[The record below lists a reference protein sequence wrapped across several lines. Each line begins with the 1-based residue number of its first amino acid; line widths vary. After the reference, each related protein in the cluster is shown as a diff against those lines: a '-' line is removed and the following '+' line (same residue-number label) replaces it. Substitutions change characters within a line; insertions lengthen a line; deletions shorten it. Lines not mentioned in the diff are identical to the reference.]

1 MDPFEKK
8 LDICRKNALEC
19 SERMERDFESRE
31 SHIADLFSVFGETLA
46 GNNDPDA
53 IREAYAALMMSDGRA
68 GALGGS
74 LSLADGTAFAS
85 EFILPEI
92 RDAYSARRGGGEVAY
107 CKNALTDDSF
117 TRFSRSVREI
127 RPRRASSFE
136 ESCEMVYSARADFC
150 ILPVENSR
158 DGLLS
163 GFRRMIDRYE
173 LYVCG
178 LCRIEE
184 NEDEAVKAALLCRDP
199 VFFPAKNDVRTRRLC
214 TVSVTLQEHHSLSR
228 LLSASELLGMTLT
241 RAHSVPDDEYYSDP
255 GRSYLLTFEIKNGPK
270 PFLNW
275 LELEGHGW
283 KLMGLYNYFTK

>member
-1 MDPFEKK
+1 MDQFGKK

-31 SHIADLFSVFGETLA
+31 SHIADLFSVIGEKLD
-46 GNNDPDA
+46 GNDPDA
-53 IREAYAALMMSDGRA
+53 IREEYAALMKSGVRA
-68 GALGGS
+68 DAICVPLG
-74 LSLADGTAFAS
+74 LSDGTAFAS
-85 EFILPEI
+85 QFILPEI
-92 RDAYSARRGGGEVAY
+92 RDAYSVRRGGGDVAY

-117 TRFSRSVREI
+117 ARFSRSLREI
-127 RPRRASSFE
+127 RPKRASSFE
-136 ESCEMVYSARADFC
+136 ESCEIVYSARADFC

-184 NEDEAVKAALLCRDP
+184 NEDDTVKAALLCRDP
-199 VFFPAKNDVRTRRLC
+199 VFFPPKNDDRTKRLC
-214 TVSVTLQEHHSLSR
+214 TVSVTLQEYCTLSR
-228 LLSASELLGMTLT
+228 LLSASEMFGMTLA
-241 RAHSVPDDEYYSDP
+241 RAHSVPDEDYYSDP
-255 GRSYLLTFEIKNGPK
+255 GRSYLLTFEIKNEPK

-283 KLMGLYNYFTK
+283 KLMGAYNYFTK